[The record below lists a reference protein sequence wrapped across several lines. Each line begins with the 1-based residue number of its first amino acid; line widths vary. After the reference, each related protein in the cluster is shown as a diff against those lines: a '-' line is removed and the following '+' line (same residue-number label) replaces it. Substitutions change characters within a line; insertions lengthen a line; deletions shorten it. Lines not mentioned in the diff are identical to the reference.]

1 MDTTEM
7 DTTDEIAVEGH
18 PYFQARLNH
27 LESLHPV
34 ALLQHLEQGT
44 LTQHLREIT
53 LRGMQAKA
61 KLVCE
66 ENLPE
71 DQANELVMHQIV
83 ADPAEESWLRDKRKR
98 MKLRLLMD
106 SYRMTLASLPR
117 TYQSQSEI
125 TE

>member
-1 MDTTEM
+1 MDTIM
-7 DTTDEIAVEGH
+7 DTTDEIAVEDH

-27 LESLHPV
+27 LESQHPV
-34 ALLQHLEQGT
+34 ALLRHLEQDT

-53 LRGMQAKA
+53 LRGMQTKA

-71 DQANELVMHQIV
+71 DQANELVMYQIV

-106 SYRMTLASLPR
+106 SYRMKLSTLPR
-117 TYQSQSEI
+117 SYQSQNE
-125 TE
+125 TTA